1 MRILSEACSR
11 PAFQPELQPGKSTNR
26 IKPMNSTTDSLN
38 RRTFLRQTFVAAGIL
53 GLPHFVPA
61 SALGADG
68 AVAPSNRVTL
78 GCIGLG
84 IQGIGNMKTFLGH
97 PEARVVAVCDVHE
110 AQRLKGKQVVDRFY
124 GHQDCVSYKDFRE
137 LIARPDLD
145 AVLITTP
152 DHWHPLIALE
162 AARHGKHMYYEKP
175 MGWSVRAAQAV
186 RKAVEERGVVF
197 QFGTQQRS
205 GGNFR
210 LACELVRNGKIGQL
224 KTILVGVPGSV
235 PCPNQPE
242 EPVPKELDYDLW
254 LGPAPMKPYCLERC
268 RPYTSRPNEAWTRNY
283 STWYHIS
290 DYCIGF
296 IGNWG
301 IHHLDIA
308 QWGNGTELTGPVE
321 VEGTG
326 EFPTEGLADCAL
338 TWQVQN
344 RFANGVTVV
353 HMDDET
359 SKKHPQQ
366 AGGHGH
372 GILFRGTEGWV
383 HVDRQ
388 GLDANPQSLLKA
400 ALGPNDLR
408 LFKSDNHHAN
418 FIDAVKGRGKPAAP
432 IEVAVRSDT
441 LCWLDQI
448 AIKLKRKLRWDPVRE
463 VFANDDE
470 ANRMLDRPMRAP
482 WKV

>member
-1 MRILSEACSR
+1 MKNRSLS
-11 PAFQPELQPGKSTNR
+11 P
-26 IKPMNSTTDSLN
+26 IN
-38 RRTFLRQTFVAAGIL
+38 RRQFLKQSSAVAGAL
-53 GLPHFVPA
+53 GLPVIVPA
-61 SALGADG
+61 SVLGKAG
-68 AVAPSNRVTL
+68 TVAPSNRVVF

-84 IQGIGNMKTFLGH
+84 IQGTGNMKTFLGH
-97 PEARVVAVCDVHE
+97 PETRVVAVCDVHE
-110 AQRLKGKQVVDRFY
+110 TQRLNGKKAVDSFY
-124 GHQDCVSYKDFRE
+124 GNQDCTLHRDFRE
-137 LIARPDLD
+137 LIARPDID
-145 AVLITTP
+145 AVLITAP
-152 DHWHPLIALE
+152 DHWHPLVALE
-162 AARHGKHMYYEKP
+162 AVRQGKHMYYEKP

-186 RKAVEERGVVF
+186 RKAVQESGVVF

-210 LACELVRNGKIGQL
+210 FACELVRNGKIGQL

-235 PCPNQPE
+235 PFPNQPT

-254 LGPAPMKPYCLERC
+254 LGPGSMKPYCFERC
-268 RPYTSRPNEAWTRNY
+268 RPYTSRPNEPWTRNY

-326 EFPTEGLADCAL
+326 VFPQEGLADCAL
-338 TWQVQN
+338 TWQVEN
-344 RFANGVTVV
+344 HFANGVTVV
-353 HMDDET
+353 HLDDET
-359 SKKHPQQ
+359 SKRHPQQ
-366 AGGHGH
+366 VGGHGH
-372 GILFRGTEGWV
+372 GIMFLGSEGWV

-388 GLDANPQSLLKA
+388 GLDANPKSLLKTTIA
-400 ALGPNDLR
+400 PNETH

-418 FIDAVKGRGKPAAP
+418 FIDAAKGRGKPAAP

-463 VFANDDE
+463 VFVKDDE